1 MTKAEITQLA
11 RKAGFDVS
19 EITGSIRTKSPV
31 CGNELKRFADLV
43 VASMR
48 AKGNK

>member
-1 MTKAEITQLA
+1 MTKAKITELA
-11 RKAGFDVS
+11 RKAGFEIS

-43 VASMR
+43 AASIR
-48 AKGNK
+48 AKETK

>member
-1 MTKAEITQLA
+1 MTKAQITELA
-11 RKAGFDVS
+11 RKAGFEIS

-43 VASMR
+43 VASIQ
-48 AKGNK
+48 AKGTK